1 MREKENPFSEQIKD
15 FDQRIKA
22 ALEKRQEMDVQEDE
36 RQDAQELSAEDVEK
50 SVQTTLSQ
58 YNQLFIL
65 SVPS

>member
-22 ALEKRQEMDVQEDE
+22 ALKKRQEMDVQEDE

-50 SVQTTLSQ
+50 
-58 YNQLFIL
+58 
-65 SVPS
+65 